1 MFGCRIA
8 LVGHHDVDN
17 AHIVTGLHRRLT
29 VVQIAGDDVVAAR
42 VVPRDP
48 KYVGAEVGQHPATPT
63 GRLAPPSLQ
72 HHYVLQHRVLFQPR
86 ERSRSRRI
94 LPVSVRGS
102 VSTKSTIRGAAW
114 RPSFERTMW
123 RTSSP
128 TCSAGTV
135 PLSTITART
144 TDPRSGAG
152 AATTAASST
161 PRWSNSRSSTSD
173 GLTLYPDVTMRSSSR
188 PVNQ

>member
-8 LVGHHDVDN
+8 LVGHHHVDN

-42 VVPRDP
+42 VVLHDP
-48 KYVGAEVGQHPATPT
+48 KHVGAEVGQHPATPT
-63 GRLAPPSLQ
+63 GRLAPPSLHHQ
-72 HHYVLQHRVLFQPR
+72 HVLQHRVLFQPR

-123 RTSSP
+123 
-128 TCSAGTV
+128 
-135 PLSTITART
+135 
-144 TDPRSGAG
+144 G
-152 AATTAASST
+152 AATAAASST

-173 GLTLYPDVTMRSSSR
+173 GPTLYPDVTMRSSSR

>member
-8 LVGHHDVDN
+8 LVGHHHVDD
-17 AHIVTGLHRRLT
+17 AHILTGLHRRLT
-29 VVQIAGDDVVAAR
+29 VVQIAGDDVVAG
-42 VVPRDP
+42 VVPRDAQHM
-48 KYVGAEVGQHPATPT
+48 GAEVGQHPAAPT

-72 HHYVLQHRVLFQPR
+72 HHYVLQHRVSFQPR

-123 RTSSP
+123 RTSPP
-128 TCSAGTV
+128 TCSAGATPFRTV
-135 PLSTITART
+135 TARR
-144 TDPRSGAG
+144 TDPPTG
-152 AATTAASST
+152 
-161 PRWSNSRSSTSD
+161 
-173 GLTLYPDVTMRSSSR
+173 Y
-188 PVNQ
+188 

>member
-8 LVGHHDVDN
+8 LVGHHHVDD
-17 AHIVTGLHRRLT
+17 AHILTGLHRRLT
-29 VVQIAGDDVVAAR
+29 VVQIAGDDVVAG
-42 VVPRDP
+42 VVPRDAQHM
-48 KYVGAEVGQHPATPT
+48 GAEVGQHPAAPT

-72 HHYVLQHRVLFQPR
+72 HHYVLQHRVSFPPR

-114 RPSFERTMW
+114 RPSFQRTMW
-123 RTSSP
+123 RSSSS
-128 TCSAGTV
+128 TGAAGTV
-135 PLSTITART
+135 PLSTITARPP
-144 TDPRSGAG
+144 DPRSGSG